1 MLAKLLKYDI
11 RSVKRFG
18 LPILLAVAAATVLGS
33 AAIGGIIGST
43 GGAAEGSI
51 ALSILLI
58 FLFLAIVAV
67 VLVLA
72 LAVAGVQIAVYVDFY
87 RSLVSDEGYLTFT
100 LPVKAWQ
107 ILLSKLLN
115 ALIWSTIVGAAVMAS
130 VSVLFTVGVLVDTG
144 ELIGF
149 SEIVYVFTSFL
160 DMMDTIPPGAVAL
173 LLQMPILSF
182 VMAVNSLLLFFM
194 AIFFGS
200 VLAKKHK
207 LIAAIGCVFG
217 VNMIYNFFV
226 QIFSL
231 FLSLPLSFASDPL
244 LYLNIFLP
252 VCILLLAVLS
262 VVFFKLTEHMME
274 KKLNLP

>member
-33 AAIGGIIGST
+33 AAIGGIIGSA

-51 ALSILLI
+51 ALSILRI
-58 FLFLAIVAV
+58 FLILAIIAV

-130 VSVLFTVGVLVDTG
+130 VSVLFTVSVLVGTG
-144 ELIGF
+144 ELIRF
-149 SEIVYVFTSFL
+149 NEIAYALGAFL
-160 DMMDTIPPGAVAL
+160 EAMDTVPLGAITM
-173 LLQMPILSF
+173 LLQLPILTF
-182 VMAVNSLLLFFM
+182 VGAVNSLLLIFM
-194 AIFFGS
+194 ADR
-200 VLAKKHK
+200 K
-207 LIAAIGCVFG
+207 
-217 VNMIYNFFV
+217 
-226 QIFSL
+226 
-231 FLSLPLSFASDPL
+231 
-244 LYLNIFLP
+244 
-252 VCILLLAVLS
+252 S
-262 VVFFKLTEHMME
+262 VV
-274 KKLNLP
+274 